1 MTSPLVTVVTPSYNQ
16 GRFIRATIESVLS
29 QDYPAI
35 EYIIMDGGSTDET
48 ASIASEYASRLTWI
62 SEKDRGQTHAINKGF
77 RQAKGTIVGWMNSD
91 DIALPGAVS
100 CAVAAF
106 EQRPELG
113 AVYGEGYTIDID
125 GNVTGRFTPTER
137 FNLWKLV
144 YVWDYVLQQTVYF
157 RKSVLE
163 EIGYLD
169 ESLHWSMDWDV
180 LIRIGMR
187 YPLGYLP
194 EHMGALREYVET
206 KTASGGGPRFR
217 ELVRL
222 MRRHGGRRYPPG
234 YFIYGV
240 DTYERILWTS
250 VQRWTPAFLRWLTT
264 RAQGRMTSVSRRWID
279 RMVANTQGWFPDGWA
294 APRVEYLLPR
304 GTKAVRVRGS
314 VPDMQAAL
322 NGQSLRVT
330 CNGQAIGEVALPV
343 GDFAVTFGLPAEAS
357 LSCANIVLDASRW
370 LVPKA
375 LGTSPDSRRLAYVL
389 HEVNEIGE
397 AYNGSHPP
405 GQERD

>member
-1 MTSPLVTVVTPSYNQ
+1 
-16 GRFIRATIESVLS
+16 
-29 QDYPAI
+29 
-35 EYIIMDGGSTDET
+35 
-48 ASIASEYASRLTWI
+48 
-62 SEKDRGQTHAINKGF
+62 
-77 RQAKGTIVGWMNSD
+77 
-91 DIALPGAVS
+91 
-100 CAVAAF
+100 
-106 EQRPELG
+106 
-113 AVYGEGYTIDID
+113 
-125 GNVTGRFTPTER
+125 
-137 FNLWKLV
+137 
-144 YVWDYVLQQTVYF
+144 
-157 RKSVLE
+157 
-163 EIGYLD
+163 
-169 ESLHWSMDWDV
+169 
-180 LIRIGMR
+180 
-187 YPLGYLP
+187 
-194 EHMGALREYVET
+194 
-206 KTASGGGPRFR
+206 
-217 ELVRL
+217 
-222 MRRHGGRRYPPG
+222 
-234 YFIYGV
+234 
-240 DTYERILWTS
+240 
-250 VQRWTPAFLRWLTT
+250 
-264 RAQGRMTSVSRRWID
+264 
-279 RMVANTQGWFPDGWA
+279 MVANTQGWFPDGWA